1 LLVVVE
7 QDIMVAEEVP
17 EDFFGMD
24 HQLHQKQQMVLPLHI
39 ITAQHIQY
47 LLALVVLLL
56 DLILSLRNEVIV
68 ELPQL

>member
-24 HQLHQKQQMVLPLHI
+24 HQLQQKQQMVLPLHI

-56 DLILSLRNEVIV
+56 VHI
-68 ELPQL
+68 Q